1 MRKCP
6 EALSSTVRNLLRDL
20 KQMLLFEAHTQTHPF
35 KIFFIRQMSRFLLH
49 FYTTANSNTTNVSRS
64 SEATAKMLEEP

>member
-20 KQMLLFEAHTQTHPF
+20 KQMLLFEAQTHPF